1 MLEDTKNHDNVE
13 SVSESTVLT
22 PPADNLITVRNL
34 KTYFP
39 IKDGILQRV
48 VAHVKAVDG
57 ISFDLKLGE
66 TLGLVGESGCG
77 KTTVG
82 RTILRLVPKTEGSV
96 FFKGIDVF
104 GLSRSELRQMR
115 PQMQII
121 FQDPFSSLSPRLP
134 VGEIIGEAVR
144 EHKLVPPD
152 EFDDYID
159 QVMIDCGLQPYHR
172 NRYPHEFSGGQRQRI
187 CIARAIAL
195 KPDFIVADEP
205 VSMLDVSIRG
215 EVLNLMLRLAK
226 EKGVSFVYITHD
238 LATARHIC
246 DRILVMYLGETVEQC
261 TADQL
266 VYQPLHPYTRALIS
280 AVLPPKPQKGG
291 ISAVLE
297 GEVPNAANP
306 PSGCRLHP
314 RCPIAKDICS
324 KVSPELKD
332 VGDNHLVACHFAE
345 KK

>member
-1 MLEDTKNHDNVE
+1 MSDAVVE
-13 SVSESTVLT
+13 V
-22 PPADNLITVRNL
+22 NNL
-34 KTYFP
+34 KKHFYLRRSL
-39 IKDGILQRV
+39 KDALAGKPVPAVR
-48 VAHVKAVDG
+48 AVDG
-57 ISFDLKLGE
+57 VSFSVGKGE
-66 TLGLVGESGCG
+66 IVGVVGESGCG
-77 KTTVG
+77 KTTLG
-82 RTILRLVPKTEGSV
+82 RVILKLIEPTAGQIFVEG
-96 FFKGIDVF
+96 KDITH
-104 GLSRSELRQMR
+104 LKPEEMKPYRRQM
-115 PQMQII
+115 QLV
-121 FQDPFSSLSPRLP
+121 FQDPFESMNPRMDIYSIIAEPLRIQGLDKDEHEVEAKIRKSLEEVELKP
-134 VGEIIGEAVR
+134 A
-144 EHKLVPPD
+144 D
-152 EFDDYID
+152 EYI
-159 QVMIDCGLQPYHR
+159 Y
-172 NRYPHEFSGGQRQRI
+172 RYPHELSGGQRQRI
-187 CIARAIAL
+187 AIARAL
-195 KPDFIVADEP
+195 VLDPEFIVADEP